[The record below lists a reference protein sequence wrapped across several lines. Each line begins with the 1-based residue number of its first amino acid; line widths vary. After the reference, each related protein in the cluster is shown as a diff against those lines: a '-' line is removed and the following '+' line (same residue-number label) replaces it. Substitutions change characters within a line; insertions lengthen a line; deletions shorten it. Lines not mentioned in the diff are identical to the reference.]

1 MSYNGSGTFVINS
14 TGQPVVTGTVISS
27 STFNSL
33 TADLGTGLSTAITKD
48 GQTTTTAK
56 IPFALG
62 ISAAVASNFAAGT
75 VAAPSIY
82 LSTDTGTGFYRIGA
96 NNTGFAISGTKL
108 LDFSSALFAVTGA
121 ATVST
126 TLGVSGVI
134 TGTSSGSALTLSN
147 GTAGTRLSA
156 YVNHTDNTNTGSH
169 ASLFA
174 EVGGTS
180 GGDPCSLY
188 SIPGGTSWSAG
199 VDNSDSDIFK
209 IGYSVVVGTN
219 TALSIT
225 TAGAVTIPGTLGVT
239 DNTGM
244 GQAAAVG
251 GRLAITFSGPN
262 ARGYYGIDL
271 TGQLATSEVH
281 LRFSNPNGAVG
292 SVTTSGSATA
302 YNTSSDY
309 RLKHDVAP
317 MVGALERVNRLNPVT
332 YKWNVDKS
340 DGEGFL
346 AHELQEVIP
355 QCVTGEKDKMEMEEY
370 EISPAVPATYDKENK
385 ELTPAIDA
393 VMGEREV
400 PAYQGV
406 DTSFLIATLTA
417 AIQELSAKVATLEA
431 R

>member
-1 MSYNGSGTFVINS
+1 
-14 TGQPVVTGTVISS
+14 
-27 STFNSL
+27 
-33 TADLGTGLSTAITKD
+33 
-48 GQTTTTAK
+48 
-56 IPFALG
+56 
-62 ISAAVASNFAAGT
+62 
-75 VAAPSIY
+75 
-82 LSTDTGTGFYRIGA
+82 
-96 NNTGFAISGTKL
+96 
-108 LDFSSALFAVTGA
+108 
-121 ATVST
+121 
-126 TLGVSGVI
+126 
-134 TGTSSGSALTLSN
+134 
-147 GTAGTRLSA
+147 
-156 YVNHTDNTNTGSH
+156 
-169 ASLFA
+169 
-174 EVGGTS
+174 
-180 GGDPCSLY
+180 
-188 SIPGGTSWSAG
+188 
-199 VDNSDSDIFK
+199 
-209 IGYSVVVGTN
+209 
-219 TALSIT
+219 
-225 TAGAVTIPGTLGVT
+225 
-239 DNTGM
+239 M